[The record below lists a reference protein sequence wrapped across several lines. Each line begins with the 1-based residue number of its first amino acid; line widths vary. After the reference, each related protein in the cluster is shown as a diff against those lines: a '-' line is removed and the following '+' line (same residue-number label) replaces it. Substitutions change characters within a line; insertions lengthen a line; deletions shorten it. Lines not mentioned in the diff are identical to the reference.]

1 MPRVSGWRKIFG
13 SPLESVKTPVSGL
26 APVNT
31 DEPSSSKLVAQPKPA
46 PTVKGNPLVQRAR
59 PLNPQPPSTASTIP
73 CDPPPQ
79 RRPFPKGS
87 SQTQLALT
95 WCLVSKS
102 ETARHRL
109 GLQALITWL
118 LNAMPLL
125 SKPLTRSALEPTS
138 MDLE

>member
-1 MPRVSGWRKIFG
+1 MFGWPLGSVKTRVSGLG
-13 SPLESVKTPVSGL
+13 PG
-26 APVNT
+26 NT
-31 DEPSSSKLVAQPKPA
+31 DEPSSSKLLDQPKPA

-59 PLNPQPPSTASTIP
+59 PLNPQPPRTASTIP
-73 CDPPPQ
+73 CDPAPQ

-87 SQTQLALT
+87 SHTQLALT

-102 ETARHRL
+102 ETARQRL

-125 SKPLTRSALEPTS
+125 SNPFTRSALEPTS
-138 MDLE
+138 MDF